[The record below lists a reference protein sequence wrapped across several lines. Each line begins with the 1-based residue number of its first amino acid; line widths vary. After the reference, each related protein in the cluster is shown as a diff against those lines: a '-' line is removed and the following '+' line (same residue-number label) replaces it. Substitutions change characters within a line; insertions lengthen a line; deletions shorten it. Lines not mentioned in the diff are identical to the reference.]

1 MVGSLLDVYQGIVLL
16 EYEVLTKFGSNSLPL
31 SNNFALS
38 TTVVPSLVFSMGR
51 RPLSVRSS
59 VNLIGLG
66 VAHNFVA
73 GTPTRAYGLLQKLGT
88 ASLLV
93 AVNQESYW
101 GPVAALSLWQFV
113 STYFAKNTHK
123 PFASRE
129 STGQTQLDRKLVGE
143 SHMLDSSYDPDGPLP
158 TLMASAA
165 MWFGQWCFHNL
176 DSYDESFITG
186 MSLLSLGYMFWYAF
200 PQNYPFSQTFWT
212 PSFSITTSG
221 ISLLKYTAL
230 ELIYQ
235 LLIKTSKGSALLSL
249 FSDIG
254 RHSVSLFFISSAIK
268 QTGVMAGL
276 EKKLQSFKLSSTAAR
291 VVSAVSQCVLIGA
304 SALALN
310 RIGIPL

>member
-1 MVGSLLDVYQGIVLL
+1 MLGSPLDAYQGIVLL
-16 EYEVLTKFGSNSLPL
+16 EYEVLSKFGSSSLPL

-38 TTVVPSLVFSMGR
+38 TTVVPSLVFLMGR

-73 GTPTRAYGLLQKLGT
+73 GTPTRAYGLLQKLGS

-93 AVNQESYW
+93 AVNKGSYW
-101 GPVAALSLWQFV
+101 CPLAALSIWQLL
-113 STYFAKNTHK
+113 STYFATNKSK

-143 SHMLDSSYDPDGPLP
+143 SHMIDPSYDPDGPLP

-165 MWFGQWCFHNL
+165 MWFGQWCFQNL
-176 DSYDESFITG
+176 VSHDESFITG
-186 MSLLSLGYMFWYAF
+186 MSLLSLGYMIWYAF
-200 PQNYPFSQTFWT
+200 PQKYPFSQTFWT

-221 ISLLKYTAL
+221 ISLLNFTAM
-230 ELIYQ
+230 ELLCE
-235 LLIKTSKGSALLSL
+235 LLAKTSKGSALLSL
-249 FSDIG
+249 LSDIG
-254 RHSVSLFFISSAIK
+254 RHSVSLFFTSTAIN
-268 QTGVMAGL
+268 QTGIMFEL
-276 EKKLQSFKLSSTAAR
+276 EKRLQSFKLSSTTAR
-291 VVSAVSQCVLIGA
+291 VISAASQCVLIGA

-310 RIGIPL
+310 RIGLQF